1 MKPSTY
7 TELVLRVVHERAL
20 GISEHDF
27 KLVLHAA
34 GKSGDDFLDDCRQ
47 VASVLC
53 RGAINELVQDTEI
66 LQILRQNAAKRRV
79 LARP

>member
-1 MKPSTY
+1 MDNSPY
-7 TELVLRVVHERAL
+7 VELVVRVVHCLDPGVTDR
-20 GISEHDF
+20 DF
-27 KLVLHAA
+27 DLVLSAA
-34 GKSGDDFLDDCRQ
+34 GKSAADFLADCHL
-47 VASVLC
+47 VASALC